1 MRPLTRLG
9 ATILAAAALLAG
21 TPAQAVLVDGM
32 FSGILNNNQPYEISF
47 SADVVAFEDDSLF
60 SLAPPGFETS
70 LSVVI
75 DGVEV
80 FNAANASVN
89 RLGFTGGELSSL
101 EIYGDN
107 FGPGFR
113 SSDPPDFAYIILSL
127 DPITFP
133 TFGQTNIVQLGNVF
147 TQRDFVLP
155 TSFDV
160 TVSGA
165 FAVPVPV
172 PASWTLLVP
181 ALVGLGA
188 AAVGVRRRCRS
199 ARCDTGRPTAGRR
212 RMPTPPTPA
221 SAA

>member
-21 TPAQAVLVDGM
+21 TPAHAVLIEGV
-32 FSGILNNNQPYEISF
+32 FSGILNDNRTYKISF

-60 SLAPPGFETS
+60 SSAPGLETR
-70 LSVVI
+70 LSVLI
-75 DGVEV
+75 DSVEV
-80 FNAANASVN
+80 FNEANASVYN
-89 RLGFTGGELSSL
+89 LVFTGGELSYL
-101 EIYGDN
+101 GIHGDN
-107 FGPGFR
+107 FGSGFNTNL
-113 SSDPPDFAYIILSL
+113 PPDFFYVILSL

-133 TFGQTNIVQLGNVF
+133 TFGQANIVQLG
-147 TQRDFVLP
+147 DFSTLTGFQLP

-160 TVSGA
+160 TVSGV

-181 ALVGLGA
+181 ALVGLGV
-188 AAVGVRRRCRS
+188 AAVGVRRRRGG
-199 ARCDTGRPTAGRR
+199 ARCDASR
-212 RMPTPPTPA
+212 